1 MQHGKRTVLQ
11 FTIDQIFTDNFLETF
26 VVPLITYPKTTLR
39 SLAPIGPRISHL
51 ALPGQHRY
59 LTRNRAQYQIR
70 VRQEITVTNESQAQ
84 ETGIPH
90 PAKQSLIP
98 IGKRIAEPRSTSIIH
113 LCRSVH
119 APRKSI
125 SYASAGD
132 LGSRSGLDLD

>member
-1 MQHGKRTVLQ
+1 MQHGKRAVLQ

-26 VVPLITYPKTTLR
+26 VVPLITYPKTMLR

-51 ALPGQHRY
+51 ALPGQHRD

-70 VRQEITVTNESQAQ
+70 ARQEITVTNESQAQ

-98 IGKRIAEPRSTSIIH
+98 NRKENSLAQVHIYHSPLQIRACPAKVNQ
-113 LCRSVH
+113 LCKCR
-119 APRKSI
+119 
-125 SYASAGD
+125 
-132 LGSRSGLDLD
+132 